1 MQPGENN
8 LKQAKDG
15 AIAFLTLHA
24 GLDLCCGEYRLPRQ
38 LESAERNITVATGL
52 FVGLITLDCIYRV
65 DHVPSSDEK
74 LVAEESLLVAGGP
87 ATNAAIA
94 FAALGNRAIL
104 LGALGQHPLADL
116 IRADLATYGVEVVDL
131 TPELQFPPPL
141 STILVTAATGDRAV
155 VSRNAVGRQAN
166 PTAIPETLLT
176 DVDIVLIDGHQ
187 MAVSHTIAIAAQ
199 SQTIPIV
206 VDAGSWKPNFD
217 CILPLATSVIAATK
231 FQLPSRADTLSGLS
245 CLGIPEVAVTH
256 GPEPIQFCDRGTK
269 GTLPVPQVTVQ
280 DTLGAGD
287 IFHGAFCHYRLH
299 SLFPAAL
306 TQSAQIAAQSCRHFG
321 PRTWIAEPPQPL

>member
-1 MQPGENN
+1 M
-8 LKQAKDG
+8 
-15 AIAFLTLHA
+15 
-24 GLDLCCGEYRLPRQ
+24 
-38 LESAERNITVATGL
+38 ATGL

-74 LVAEESLLVAGGP
+74 IVAEENLLVAGGP

-116 IRADLATYGVEVVDL
+116 IRADLAAHGVEVVDL
-131 TPELQFPPPL
+131 TPQLQSPPPL

-155 VSRNAVGRQAN
+155 VSRNAVGRQAD
-166 PTAIPETLLT
+166 PPKAPELLT
-176 DVDIVLIDGHQ
+176 EVDIVLIDGHQ
-187 MAVSHTIAIAAQ
+187 MATGHAVAIAAQ

-206 VDAGSWKPNFD
+206 IDAGSWKPGFD
-217 CILPLATSVIAATK
+217 DVLPLATSAIAAAK
-231 FQLPSRADTLSGLS
+231 FQLPGQANTLAALS
-245 CLGIPEVAVTH
+245 ALGIPEAAITH
-256 GPEPIQFCDRGTK
+256 GPSPIQFCDRGQA
-269 GTLPVPQVTVQ
+269 GTLPVPQVAVQ

-299 SLFPAAL
+299 APFPDAL
-306 TQSAQIAAQSCRHFG
+306 TQSAQIAAQSCRHLS
-321 PRTWIAEPPQPL
+321 PRTWIEHAPQPL